1 MVYLITMP
9 YYTRVHALWGMFLY
23 YLLVVCQI
31 VVYKNIIGL
40 FVRKITNCLFW
51 NKDSEMEWHSQT
63 LASVLGVTFWFCLV
77 NISHFSSMK
86 KYLLPQKKNQ
96 ILFNVDVLVFHCQV
110 SQGNSYS
117 EIAFGQK
124 YSQYWISHGLVS
136 STNV

>member
-1 MVYLITMP
+1 MP
-9 YYTRVHALWGMFLY
+9 YYTWVHALWNMFLY

-40 FVRKITNCLFW
+40 FVRKMTNCLFW

-63 LASVLGVTFWFCLV
+63 LASVLGMTFWFCLV
-77 NISHFSSMK
+77 NISHFSSDYEK
-86 KYLLPQKKNQ
+86 ISATTEKNQ

-110 SQGNSYS
+110 SQGNSCS

-124 YSQYWISHGLVS
+124 YSQYWISHGLLS